1 MLATTLL
8 LTLGACGD
16 SEDADLTVKNQPP
29 EEIYADARS
38 LLAGKKYKDAIEPSI
53 LETLRITFKDAQTR
67 VGTSPVVEDSTTKEI
82 INEPVSVS

>member
-1 MLATTLL
+1 METLAK
-8 LTLGACGD
+8 LGAYI
-16 SEDADLTVKNQPP
+16 T
-29 EEIYADARS
+29 
-38 LLAGKKYKDAIEPSI
+38 KYKDAIEPSI